1 MLCWFQFLLDKS
13 NGFLTFGAL
22 ELRADI
28 LEVLP
33 LNTAF
38 DAPGMNASQA
48 PLNLSLELKLPRFVE
63 IFADSNHRQ
72 HGDPAV
78 SDGCGWSICADTNG
92 NSGVVLG
99 LAYVFDKRQPGSFR
113 AHYRIYS
120 NAKEGRILLCDKE
133 SDFTPETTYWLEA
146 PLYKAPEGKVPITA
160 EVIKIEPLEPGM
172 PSLRQKLL
180 SPPTTL
186 KASTS
191 SPTISAVPSI
201 R

>member
-1 MLCWFQFLLDKS
+1 M
-13 NGFLTFGAL
+13 
-22 ELRADI
+22 
-28 LEVLP
+28 
-33 LNTAF
+33 
-38 DAPGMNASQA
+38 
-48 PLNLSLELKLPRFVE
+48 PRFVE

-146 PLYKAPEGKVPITA
+146 PLYKAPVSSRSKTEYAAVLLIS
-160 EVIKIEPLEPGM
+160 IEPFLTPV
-172 PSLRQKLL
+172 KK
-180 SPPTTL
+180 T
-186 KASTS
+186 
-191 SPTISAVPSI
+191 
-201 R
+201 